1 MKRKI
6 GLLVMAYGTPYE
18 KADIEP
24 YYTHIRGGRKP
35 SAEALAEL
43 TANYEA
49 IGGISPMANITKA
62 QMHAL
67 EEELNTLQTDCT
79 FHARLGLK
87 HIAPFIEDG
96 VAALKAEHVDEIMT
110 IVLAPHYSTMSI
122 KTYNERAEQAASEH
136 GLKVKSIQDWYTSPD
151 FIQFWAKSLQKQ
163 FQLMEKQERDNAVVI
178 FSAHSL
184 PEKILLD
191 NDPYPAQ
198 LEATAKL
205 IAKEAEIDTYVTG
218 WQSEGKTE
226 QKWLGPDVLDLTKA
240 LHKEKGYEAFVYA
253 PVGFVSDH
261 LEVLF
266 DNDIECK
273 EVCQQ
278 IGATYYRADMPNTDT
293 QFIKSMA
300 NTIIAKLK

>member
-1 MKRKI
+1 
-6 GLLVMAYGTPYE
+6 
-18 KADIEP
+18 
-24 YYTHIRGGRKP
+24 
-35 SAEALAEL
+35 
-43 TANYEA
+43 
-49 IGGISPMANITKA
+49 
-62 QMHAL
+62 
-67 EEELNTLQTDCT
+67 
-79 FHARLGLK
+79 
-87 HIAPFIEDG
+87 
-96 VAALKAEHVDEIMT
+96 
-110 IVLAPHYSTMSI
+110 
-122 KTYNERAEQAASEH
+122 
-136 GLKVKSIQDWYTSPD
+136 
-151 FIQFWAKSLQKQ
+151 IQFWAKSLQRQ

-184 PEKILLD
+184 PEKILLE

-205 IAKEAEIDTYVTG
+205 IANEAEIDTYVTG

-240 LHKEKGYEAFVYA
+240 LHEEKGYEAFVYA

-278 IGATYYRADMPNTDT
+278 IGATYYRAEMPNTND

-300 NTIIAKLK
+300 DTIIAKL